1 MRGIGQLVLGKWH
14 PKTGA
19 FSPED
24 LGFDQI
30 DVPVIGYDL
39 LPTYAELADFPV

>member
-1 MRGIGQLVLGKWH
+1 MSGIGPLVLGKWH
-14 PKTGA
+14 LKTGD

-24 LGFDQI
+24 LGFVQS